1 MSLSNAP
8 HAPMP
13 GNRSLTNAPEAG
25 SGRNRVLEDLYQKH
39 WKNLCA
45 WIRRRFGDGP
55 PEPEDLA
62 QSAFERFATLD
73 DFDLIRD
80 KRAFLYTV
88 AARSAVDALRSRE
101 VMRRYIDDA
110 LAEHGR
116 AVGEITPEH
125 VYWAREEVRALSE
138 DLAALSDKHRET
150 VIRSRF
156 LGQSYEQIAADT
168 GWSTSAI
175 SRYLRTAMATL
186 TRNAQARRAAAMSPE
201 ASEIAGDRHS

>member
-13 GNRSLTNAPEAG
+13 GNRSLTNAPEAC

-62 QSAFERFATLD
+62 QSAFERFAALD
-73 DFDLIRD
+73 DFDIIRD

-88 AARSAVDALRSRE
+88 AARSAVDGLRSRE

-125 VYWAREEVRALSE
+125 VYLAREEVRALSE
-138 DLAALSDKHRET
+138 DLVALTDKQRET

-175 SRYLRTAMATL
+175 SRYLRTAMETL

-201 ASEIAGDRHS
+201 ASELAGDRHS